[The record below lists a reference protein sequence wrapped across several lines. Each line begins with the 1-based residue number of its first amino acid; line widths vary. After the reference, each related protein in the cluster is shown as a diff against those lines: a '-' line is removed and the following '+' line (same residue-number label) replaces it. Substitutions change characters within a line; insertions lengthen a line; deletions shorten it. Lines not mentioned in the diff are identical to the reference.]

1 MAQNAQPVPRQTPV
15 PIVAAPVRLGG
26 PFRFVQSL
34 VERFKNA
41 AGKVFSLAFAPS
53 VSIME
58 LTAHEACAATGDA
71 IWLEKM
77 ARNVKSNGN
86 PTTIT
91 NLERL

>member
-15 PIVAAPVRLGG
+15 PIVAAPVRLGWL
-26 PFRFVQSL
+26 FRFVLAL

-41 AGKVFSLAFAPS
+41 GGQVFSLAFAPS

-77 ARNVKSNGN
+77 ARTVKSNGN

>member
-15 PIVAAPVRLGG
+15 PIVAAPVRLGWL
-26 PFRFVQSL
+26 FRFVQAL
-34 VERFKNA
+34 VERLKNA
-41 AGKVFSLAFAPS
+41 GGQVFSLAFAPS

-77 ARNVKSNGN
+77 ARTVKSNGN